1 MTISTCTR
9 HGYLNFNGYISAN
22 VLHFWRRFHVGF
34 CVGYTDFFGFQ
45 YEVMFTQKQVLES
58 LTQLEDEQ
66 QELQLAGA
74 GAGAILPGRRHSSTE
89 GGTTTTTADPELK
102 VTVARRHSLP
112 SDGSGLSNG
121 CVIEIHGRDVSP
133 ESTEVSGI
141 GYSIS

>member
-1 MTISTCTR
+1 M
-9 HGYLNFNGYISAN
+9 
-22 VLHFWRRFHVGF
+22 RF
-34 CVGYTDFFGFQ
+34 CSLR
-45 YEVMFTQKQVLES
+45 KQVLES

-74 GAGAILPGRRHSSTE
+74 GAGAGAILPGRRHSSTE
-89 GGTTTTTADPELK
+89 GGTTTTADPELK

-133 ESTEVSGI
+133 ESTEVSRMR
-141 GYSIS
+141 YSSL